1 MPADIMSTQPASSTS
16 PRLKWTSARAS
27 KLNQPLV
34 APRLQDDP
42 ALIIGL
48 ALAFARQVSS
58 DTREIPSVVLEPLR
72 RLAESGDPACRLV
85 LDCLN
90 RRAGANHRT
99 FARQGVPPE
108 IVSAHPA
115 IQEEC

>member
-1 MPADIMSTQPASSTS
+1 M
-16 PRLKWTSARAS
+16 
-27 KLNQPLV
+27 
-34 APRLQDDP
+34 APGPQDDP

-48 ALAFARQVSS
+48 ALAVARQGSS
-58 DTREIPSVVLEPLR
+58 NMREIPSVVLEPLR

-99 FARQGVPPE
+99 FARQGVLPE
-108 IVSAHPA
+108 IVSVHPA
-115 IQEEC
+115 MKEDR

>member
-1 MPADIMSTQPASSTS
+1 MSEDIMSTRPPSTS
-16 PRLKWTSARAS
+16 ARLKRSSSRAS

-48 ALAFARQVSS
+48 ALAFARQGSS
-58 DTREIPSVVLEPLR
+58 DTRAIPPMLLHRLR
-72 RLAESGDPACRLV
+72 HLAESGDPTCRLV

-90 RRAGANHRT
+90 RRAGASHRT
-99 FARQGVPPE
+99 AARQGVPLE
-108 IVSAHPA
+108 IVSVHPA
-115 IQEEC
+115 MREDR

>member
-1 MPADIMSTQPASSTS
+1 MSADIMSTRPPSTS
-16 PRLKWTSARAS
+16 ARLKRSSSRAS

-48 ALAFARQVSS
+48 ALAFVRQGSS
-58 DTREIPSVVLEPLR
+58 NMREIPSVVLEPLR

-90 RRAGANHRT
+90 SRAGADHRT
-99 FARQGVPPE
+99 FARRGVPPE
-108 IVSAHPA
+108 IVSAHPT
-115 IQEEC
+115 IQEKC

>member
-1 MPADIMSTQPASSTS
+1 MPADIMSTQATSTFA
-16 PRLKWTSARAS
+16 RLKPGGSRAS
-27 KLNQPLV
+27 KPNQPLL
-34 APRLQDDP
+34 APRPQDDP

-48 ALAFARQVSS
+48 ALALTRQGSS
-58 DTREIPSVVLEPLR
+58 DTAAIPAVVLEPLR
-72 RLAESGDPACRLV
+72 HLAESGDPTCRLV
-85 LDCLN
+85 LDCLQ

-99 FARQGVPPE
+99 NAGQGVPTE

>member
-1 MPADIMSTQPASSTS
+1 MSADIMSTHPLSSTS
-16 PRLKWTSARAS
+16 PRLKRTSARAS
-27 KLNQPLV
+27 KPNQPLV
-34 APRLQDDP
+34 APGPQDDP

-48 ALAFARQVSS
+48 ALSFARQGSS
-58 DTREIPSVVLEPLR
+58 ETRAIPSVLFDRLRHHAQSGEPT
-72 RLAESGDPACRLV
+72 CRLV

-90 RRAGANHRT
+90 RMSDAVHRT
-99 FARQGVPPE
+99 FARRGVPPE

>member
-1 MPADIMSTQPASSTS
+1 MSADIMSTHAPSTS
-16 PRLKWTSARAS
+16 ARLKQGGSRAS

-48 ALAFARQVSS
+48 ALAFARQGSS
-58 DTREIPSVVLEPLR
+58 NMREIPSVVLEPLR

-90 RRAGANHRT
+90 KRAGANHRT

-108 IVSAHPA
+108 IVSVHPA

>member
-1 MPADIMSTQPASSTS
+1 MSADIMSTHPLSSTS
-16 PRLKWTSARAS
+16 PRVKRTSATAS
-27 KLNQPLV
+27 KPNQPLV
-34 APRLQDDP
+34 APRPQDDP

-48 ALAFARQVSS
+48 ALAFARQGSS
-58 DTREIPSVVLEPLR
+58 NMREIPSVVLEPLR

-90 RRAGANHRT
+90 RRAGAVRWT

-115 IQEEC
+115 VQEEC

>member
-1 MPADIMSTQPASSTS
+1 MSADITSTHAPSTFA
-16 PRLKWTSARAS
+16 RLKQGGSRAS

-34 APRLQDDP
+34 APRPQDDP

-48 ALAFARQVSS
+48 ALAFARQGSS
-58 DTREIPSVVLEPLR
+58 NMREIPSVVLETLR

-99 FARQGVPPE
+99 AARQGVPPE
-108 IVSAHPA
+108 IVSAHMA
-115 IQEEC
+115 MNEEC

>member
-1 MPADIMSTQPASSTS
+1 MSADIMPEPSSSTS
-16 PRLKWTSARAS
+16 ARLNRGSLRAF
-27 KLNQPLV
+27 KTNQPPV
-34 APRLQDDP
+34 APSPQDDP

-48 ALAFARQVSS
+48 ALAFARQGSPNM
-58 DTREIPSVVLEPLR
+58 REIPSVVLETLR

>member
-1 MPADIMSTQPASSTS
+1 MSADITSTHASSTS
-16 PRLKWTSARAS
+16 ARLKQGGSRAS

-34 APRLQDDP
+34 APRPQDDP

-48 ALAFARQVSS
+48 ALAVARQGSS
-58 DTREIPSVVLEPLR
+58 NMRVVLEPLR

-99 FARQGVPPE
+99 FARQGVLPE
-108 IVSAHPA
+108 IVSVHPA
-115 IQEEC
+115 MKEDR